1 MNSKIIEVTSRRQIA
16 IERNLEEFI
25 NQAKTSGV
33 FGKEFNFE
41 LNVWDVTDF
50 LNQKS
55 KRTGTTLVF
64 SAWGQPRPSAK
75 IQPRWLQEPFLSFSK
90 AFVIHEFELTRKI
103 SFMRDL
109 QALRAISHALDLAE
123 SVSPT
128 CITLQTLEAAQLA
141 VKKKYNS
148 STAHGIGSCIKKIAS
163 LLDEKGIGRI
173 QFRWRSSL
181 PAPVPHGR
189 IGKEFENRR
198 QEKMPSAEILAAL
211 GHAYCS
217 AVDPEDIVYTSMCA
231 LMLSSPDRANEV
243 VSLLVDCESPTQ
255 GDGSPGYSLRW
266 WPSKGALPQIK
277 AIPKVMR
284 ELVQNAITR
293 IKKVTD
299 QPRVIAKWYEDQLS
313 SHKSYPTKIYLPDHL
328 EYLRSKE
335 LLTRDEISLLLWN
348 DDTQD
353 LDVWCKSKNLVA
365 VSTIGR
371 KSLHRFSDVE
381 KIVISDLPKHFP
393 YSDNTRRWKCSELL
407 FTLPKF
413 SVRLRRPS
421 MCLYTPM
428 DRVDLNYRLDGKN
441 KRSIF
446 AKFGI
451 NEIVDGEIAP
461 LKISSHAFRHYLNHL
476 AHETGEL
483 SETDINLWSGRTSRG
498 EAYNHL
504 SSKEISDRATSLL
517 GESLSSLPAVRA
529 YPVQLYARKEFKRL
543 GIEVGH
549 TTDFGYC
556 VHDFSASPCEK
567 HEDCLNCSEQFCIKG
582 DSVKQENLK
591 REVEELKQLL
601 SKADAAAR
609 EGVYGADRWLDAQ
622 KLRLHRA
629 NELLSVMENPRVLV
643 GTPIRLTGQR
653 DYSELEHLRS
663 IALQD
668 GMITSSVIQT
678 SYLEDN
684 STAIFSLLAPSKTD
698 I

>member
-1 MNSKIIEVTSRRQIA
+1 MNSKISKLLSRRQSA
-16 IERNLEEFI
+16 LEKNLEEFI
-25 NQAKTSGV
+25 RQAKTSKV
-33 FGKEFNFE
+33 FGEEFNFE
-41 LNVWDVTDF
+41 LNVWDVTHV
-50 LNQKS
+50 LSQKA
-55 KRTGTTLVF
+55 KRTGTTIVF
-64 SAWGQPRPSAK
+64 SAWEQPRPSAN
-75 IQPRWLQEPFLSFSK
+75 IQPKWLLEPFLSFSK
-90 AFVIHEFELTRKI
+90 ALVIYEYELTRKI

-109 QALRAISHALDLAE
+109 QALRAISHALDLVGSA
-123 SVSPT
+123 SPT
-128 CITLQTLEAAQLA
+128 DIKFEILDAAQLA
-141 VKKKYNS
+141 IKKRYKG
-148 STAHGIGSCIKKIAS
+148 STAHGIGNSIERIAA
-163 LLDEKGIGRI
+163 LLDEKEIGCHK
-173 QFRWRSSL
+173 FRWRSSL
-181 PAPVPHGR
+181 SAPTYHGR
-189 IGKEFENRR
+189 IGEEFENRR
-198 QEKMPSAEILAAL
+198 QEKMPSVEILAAL
-211 GHAYCS
+211 GHAYYS

-243 VSLLVDCESPTQ
+243 ASLLVDCESPTQ

-266 WPSKGALPQIK
+266 WPSKGALPQMR
-277 AIPKVMR
+277 AIPKVMH

-293 IKKVTD
+293 IKRVTD
-299 QPRVIAKWYEDQLS
+299 QPRVIAKWYENQLS
-313 SHKSYPTKIYLPDHL
+313 SHKPYPTKIYLPDHL

-353 LDVWCKSKNLVA
+353 LDVWCKRKNLVT

-413 SVRLRRPS
+413 SSRLRRPS

-441 KRSIF
+441 KVSIF
-446 AKFGI
+446 AKFGV

-461 LKISSHAFRHYLNHL
+461 LKISSHAFRHYLNQL

-483 SETDINLWSGRTSRG
+483 SEIDINLWSGRTSRG

-504 SSKEISDRATSLL
+504 SSREISDRATSLL
-517 GESLSSLPAVRA
+517 GESLSSLPTITA

-543 GIEVGH
+543 GIEAGH

-582 DSVKQENLK
+582 DSVKQENLE

-629 NELLSVMENPRVLV
+629 NELLSVMENPRVLI
-643 GTPIRLTGQR
+643 GTPIRLTGKR

-663 IALQD
+663 IAVQD

-678 SYLEDN
+678 SYMQEE
-684 STAIFSLLAPSKTD
+684 STAIFSLLSPSKTD